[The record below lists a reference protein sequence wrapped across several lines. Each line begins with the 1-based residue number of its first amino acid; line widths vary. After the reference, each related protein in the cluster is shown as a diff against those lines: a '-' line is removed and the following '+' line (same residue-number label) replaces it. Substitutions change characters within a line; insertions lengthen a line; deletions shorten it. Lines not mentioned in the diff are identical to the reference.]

1 MPEQFVTLEE
11 RGAYA
16 CITLKQSVLGIA
28 AQQQLQN
35 ILQQTVG
42 RFSAIILTGEG
53 DTFCTGFELQ
63 TGKEYSRQGHAQT
76 ELVELIRKHPAV
88 FIAAVNG
95 AALSDGVSLIN
106 VCDLAI
112 AADTATMAL
121 PEITTSTYPSVAGP
135 STQLRILRKHA
146 SWMILTGKPVSA
158 QMAAHWGLINK
169 AVPAAQLMAEAHA
182 TAEGIAKLNPVT
194 LDWSKKAMDD
204 IPAHVSDWTAALE
217 YGRAVTAVIQNQ
229 IGKENFMPKKF

>member
-1 MPEQFVTLEE
+1 MAAPLVTLEDH
-11 RGAYA
+11 GAYA
-16 CITLKQSVLGIA
+16 CITLRQSVLGA
-28 AQQQLQN
+28 EAQKQLQD

-53 DTFCTGFELQ
+53 DIFCNGLALQ

-95 AALSDGVSLIN
+95 TALSHGVSLIN

-121 PEITTSTYPSVAGP
+121 PEITKSTYPTPWQG
-135 STQLRILRKHA
+135 LRRNCA
-146 SWMILTGKPVSA
+146 SCASMRRG
-158 QMAAHWGLINK
+158 
-169 AVPAAQLMAEAHA
+169 
-182 TAEGIAKLNPVT
+182 
-194 LDWSKKAMDD
+194 
-204 IPAHVSDWTAALE
+204 
-217 YGRAVTAVIQNQ
+217 
-229 IGKENFMPKKF
+229 